1 MDELSFAP
9 IKFKNGV
16 TFVKNNLKLK
26 FGEKNLNQEFN
37 GNYFIANALFE
48 LRHSFKAEIRVPLKA
63 LVKYKGFKVLVS
75 AMTPLDALP
84 QQEFDDSIVHGNSS
98 DNWKIDFM
106 LI

>member
-1 MDELSFAP
+1 MDELSFTP

-48 LRHSFKAEIRVPLKA
+48 LRHSFKAEIRVPLK
-63 LVKYKGFKVLVS
+63 VLVS